1 MILDSKEYGNGVDIW
16 SVGCVLGEILQRKP
30 LFSPDN
36 KHERNHEIAMLTRI
50 FKAVGNP
57 FDNGWEE
64 YGKLYSSSPTCSKAR
79 RTYGE
84 VKLPTSLAKKQSS
97 RRSKTSLKVIGI
109 REKFTAGALT
119 VGSHTKLTNT
129 GVDFLLKLL
138 ALNPK
143 NRITARE
150 ALKHPW
156 FEEGPVACDPALIQT
171 HPAVNKQDRK
181 TVLRQAAK
189 RKNEL
194 RTFTGDG
201 DSSSMNP
208 TCLLRCALCPS

>member
-1 MILDSKEYGNGVDIW
+1 MRFWDGQIILKVQFFLPSLFLFVSFQFKPVPRRPSRRYTPQCITMYYRAPEMILDSKEYGNGVDIW

-36 KHERNHEIAMLTRI
+36 KHEGNHEIAMLTRI

-97 RRSKTSLKVIGI
+97 RRSKASSKVIGI

-119 VGSHTKLTNT
+119 VGSHTKLTNPI
-129 GVDFLLKLL
+129 VVYLFELEHLEHRFVVELL
-138 ALNPK
+138 AERNFWL
-143 NRITARE
+143 T
-150 ALKHPW
+150 
-156 FEEGPVACDPALIQT
+156 
-171 HPAVNKQDRK
+171 
-181 TVLRQAAK
+181 
-189 RKNEL
+189 
-194 RTFTGDG
+194 
-201 DSSSMNP
+201 
-208 TCLLRCALCPS
+208 